1 MINLE
6 EYYNKFNEDKRLK
19 SRHGIMEFTVT
30 MKYVH
35 KYLDILEKGEEY
47 DLMETLNDHAVN
59 KKPEKCAMENVANES
74 IKVIASDS
82 EEGGNNAARTIASD
96 VQQLVSARR
105 NKVDKSIV
113 EELGDEHLI
122 TSDIASKNKKTKSDI
137 RILDIGAATGGY
149 SIPLWEEGYDVTAVE
164 LVKHNLGMLKAKG
177 TGVKAFQGNALKL
190 KRFKDDSFD
199 LTLLFGPMYHLK
211 TREKQLQALQ
221 EAKRVTRPGGFILVA
236 YVMNEYAFLTYGI
249 KEGHVLENIADGK
262 LDEAFHVRP
271 GADDLYAFMR
281 TEDIVSLNEDA
292 GLHRV
297 QIISPDGPANHMR
310 REVNALS
317 EAQFKAFI
325 QYQLAVC
332 EHADLL
338 GASAHT
344 VDILQKV

>member
-1 MINLE
+1 MTNLE

-35 KYLDILEKGEEY
+35 KYLDILERGEIGKEATG
-47 DLMETLNDHAVN
+47 DARDSADDSV
-59 KKPEKCAMENVANES
+59 
-74 IKVIASDS
+74 SDS
-82 EEGGNNAARTIASD
+82 ASRK
-96 VQQLVSARR
+96 A
-105 NKVDKSIV
+105 
-113 EELGDEHLI
+113 
-122 TSDIASKNKKTKSDI
+122 KSDI
-137 RILDIGAATGGY
+137 KILDIGAATGGY
-149 SIPLWEEGYDVTAVE
+149 SIPLWNEGYDVTAVE

-190 KRFKDDSFD
+190 KRFEDNSFD

-211 TREKQLQALQ
+211 TYEEQLQALL
-221 EAKRVTRPGGFILVA
+221 EAKRVTRPGGYILVA

-249 KEGHVLENIADGK
+249 KEGHVLENISEGK
-262 LDEAFHVRP
+262 LDEAYHVRP

-281 TEDIVSLNEDA
+281 TEDIEALNEAA
-292 GLHRV
+292 GVRRV

-317 EAQFKAFI
+317 EEQFAAFI

-332 EHADLL
+332 ERADLL

-344 VDILQKV
+344 VDILQK

>member
-1 MINLE
+1 MTDLE
-6 EYYNKFNEDKRLK
+6 EYYNKFNEDKRLR

-35 KYLDILEKGEEY
+35 KYLD
-47 DLMETLNDHAVN
+47 MVAAETGKD
-59 KKPEKCAMENVANES
+59 KAN
-74 IKVIASDS
+74 
-82 EEGGNNAARTIASD
+82 
-96 VQQLVSARR
+96 
-105 NKVDKSIV
+105 
-113 EELGDEHLI
+113 
-122 TSDIASKNKKTKSDI
+122 I

-190 KRFKDDSFD
+190 KRFEDESFD

-211 TREKQLQALQ
+211 TREEQLQALK
-221 EAKRVTRPGGFILVA
+221 EAKRVTKTGGYILVA

-249 KEGHVLENIADGK
+249 KEGHVLENIAEGK

-271 GADDLYAFMR
+271 GADDLYMFMR
-281 TEDIVSLNEDA
+281 TEDIASLNEEV
-292 GLHRV
+292 GLERM

-317 EAQFKAFI
+317 EEQFMQFI
-325 QYQLAVC
+325 NYQMAVC
-332 EHADLL
+332 ERADLL

-344 VDILQKV
+344 VDILIK

>member
-1 MINLE
+1 MTNLE

-35 KYLDILEKGEEY
+35 KYLDILERGEEMP
-47 DLMETLNDHAVN
+47 DAEPKA
-59 KKPEKCAMENVANES
+59 
-74 IKVIASDS
+74 
-82 EEGGNNAARTIASD
+82 
-96 VQQLVSARR
+96 
-105 NKVDKSIV
+105 
-113 EELGDEHLI
+113 
-122 TSDIASKNKKTKSDI
+122 KSDI
-137 RILDIGAATGGY
+137 KILDIGAATGGY
-149 SIPLWEEGYDVTAVE
+149 SIPLWNEGYDVTAVE
-164 LVKHNLGMLKAKG
+164 LVKHNLGMLKSKG

-190 KRFKDDSFD
+190 KRFDDNSFD

-211 TREKQLQALQ
+211 TREEQLQALR
-221 EAKRVTRPGGFILVA
+221 EAKRVTKPGGFILVA

-249 KEGHVLENIADGK
+249 KEGHVLENIAEGK
-262 LDEAFHVRP
+262 LDEAYHVRP

-281 TEDIVSLNEDA
+281 TEDIELLNSDA
-292 GLHRV
+292 ELTRV

-317 EAQFKAFI
+317 EEQFAAFI

-332 EHADLL
+332 ERADLL

-344 VDILQKV
+344 VDILQKH